1 MSILQDG
8 SGKGY
13 SAKVDSSQRLHVDSV
28 TFGRSE
34 IEVELGNGYNINTGV
49 LNLTTAGKSA
59 VLYFK
64 NNEVDPIVITNLF
77 YLIGNSTGGSGDV
90 LITVLRNPTTGTIVS
105 DATNAEMAGVNRNF
119 GSSQTLSASIYKG
132 GEGKTFTNGD
142 KVIETILNQSPR
154 REILSV
160 GDIVLPQGT
169 SIGFDITPATG
180 NTSLDVEFAMSV
192 FLDTLAE
199 EN

>member
-1 MSILQDG
+1 MSIIQDG
-8 SGKGY
+8 AGKGY

-119 GSSQTLSASIYKG
+119 GSSQTLSANIYKG

-142 KVIETILNQSPR
+142 KIIETILNQSPR

-169 SIGFDITPATG
+169 SIGFDITPAAG

>member
-1 MSILQDG
+1 MSIIQDG
-8 SGKGY
+8 AGKGY

-119 GSSQTLSASIYKG
+119 GSSQTLSANIYKG

-142 KVIETILNQSPR
+142 KIIETILNQSPR